1 MNQSKYLAID
11 QTAENLTRDEDDH
24 STMIKY
30 SVHQKVAHEKIPNT
44 VIQEYTSQ
52 NPLRY
57 HFTPNRMTITIITK

>member
-11 QTAENLTRDEDDH
+11 QIAENLTRDEDDH

-30 SVHQKVAHEKIPNT
+30 SVHQKVAHEKIPNI

-52 NPLRY
+52 NPL
-57 HFTPNRMTITIITK
+57 